1 MNIKHLF
8 FGVTYTALVLAAAVG
23 AQHYFTVKPKPT
35 KEIVT
40 VDLQKLVRAK
50 AEAISKSEQGDTPSR
65 DAQLQLAAYTE
76 DLNERITRVAE
87 EAGVVIFVKQ
97 AVVAG
102 AYRDITPLLMEQ

>member
-23 AQHYFTVKPKPT
+23 AQHYFTEKPKPT